1 MSKAISYSMFF
12 LSFIPLWITVI
23 FIDGKSLIEGCENKY
38 TEKISII
45 LILLNV
51 FICLIVLLVKINKK
65 EHTYLYIIEK
75 TTEKKMITA
84 EYLLSYILPLFAFDF
99 TKWDEVVKFLIFFLT
114 FSYLCIRHNSFSVNI
129 VLELLRYKMYDCNLI
144 NGDGKSVERN
154 VISRKNPLVC
164 KGEEVRIV
172 PLNNEF
178 WLDK

>member
-75 TTEKKMITA
+75 QQK
-84 EYLLSYILPLFAFDF
+84 
-99 TKWDEVVKFLIFFLT
+99 
-114 FSYLCIRHNSFSVNI
+114 
-129 VLELLRYKMYDCNLI
+129 
-144 NGDGKSVERN
+144 
-154 VISRKNPLVC
+154 RK
-164 KGEEVRIV
+164 
-172 PLNNEF
+172 
-178 WLDK
+178 